1 MYFISLKNLGLV
13 HVFLKKN
20 SSYFFPFI
28 LTSLNVV
35 INKNDGN
42 ATDDSGIDSIEQ
54 NHSSPEPHNLQ
65 FLRFKNSD
73 INHQTGGNSGNNFK
87 KDHSSTTTTW
97 KREFV
102 LQKSVNNFEE
112 PIAQAA
118 ELTSVRK
125 KVEALE
131 TFDEKFREIDS
142 SVPNHHQDDNINIIT
157 DPAKAVNLPPIYS
170 SVLKKKSNP
179 ARDFALTVLEN
190 DKKNVKTSKDH
201 NSADL
206 NEISQL
212 LSSTNQ
218 LLSRNSHLR
227 ASLTISVKRSN
238 R

>member
-1 MYFISLKNLGLV
+1 M
-13 HVFLKKN
+13 
-20 SSYFFPFI
+20 
-28 LTSLNVV
+28 

-54 NHSSPEPHNLQ
+54 NHSSPEPALQ
-65 FLRFKNSD
+65 FLKFKNSHT
-73 INHQTGGNSGNNFK
+73 ISENNFK
-87 KDHSSTTTTW
+87 KDHTTTW

-102 LQKSVNNFEE
+102 LQKSVNNFDE
-112 PIAQAA
+112 PIAAA

-131 TFDEKFREIDS
+131 TFDGAD
-142 SVPNHHQDDNINIIT
+142 SVPHHHQLLQDNNIST
-157 DPAKAVNLPPIYS
+157 ASSKAVQLPPIYS

-190 DKKNVKTSKDH
+190 DKKNVKSKDH
-201 NSADL
+201 NSDL

>member
-1 MYFISLKNLGLV
+1 
-13 HVFLKKN
+13 
-20 SSYFFPFI
+20 
-28 LTSLNVV
+28 
-35 INKNDGN
+35 
-42 ATDDSGIDSIEQ
+42 
-54 NHSSPEPHNLQ
+54 
-65 FLRFKNSD
+65 
-73 INHQTGGNSGNNFK
+73 
-87 KDHSSTTTTW
+87 
-97 KREFV
+97 V

-142 SVPNHHQDDNINIIT
+142 SIPNNDNINIIT

>member
-1 MYFISLKNLGLV
+1 M
-13 HVFLKKN
+13 
-20 SSYFFPFI
+20 
-28 LTSLNVV
+28 V

-54 NHSSPEPHNLQ
+54 NHSSPEPALQ
-65 FLRFKNSD
+65 FLKFKNSHTFSD
-73 INHQTGGNSGNNFK
+73 NNTGGGGNNFK
-87 KDHSSTTTTW
+87 KDHTTTW

-142 SVPNHHQDDNINIIT
+142 SIPNNDNINIIT

>member
-1 MYFISLKNLGLV
+1 M
-13 HVFLKKN
+13 
-20 SSYFFPFI
+20 
-28 LTSLNVV
+28 V

-54 NHSSPEPHNLQ
+54 NHSSPEPALQ
-65 FLRFKNSD
+65 FLKFKNSHTFSD
-73 INHQTGGNSGNNFK
+73 NNTGGGGGNNFK
-87 KDHSSTTTTW
+87 KDHTTTW

-112 PIAQAA
+112 PIAAA

-131 TFDEKFREIDS
+131 TFDSAD
-142 SVPNHHQDDNINIIT
+142 SVPHQLIQDNNIST
-157 DPAKAVNLPPIYS
+157 TASSKAVLPPIYS

-190 DKKNVKTSKDH
+190 DKKNVKSKDH
-201 NSADL
+201 NSDL

>member
-1 MYFISLKNLGLV
+1 M
-13 HVFLKKN
+13 
-20 SSYFFPFI
+20 
-28 LTSLNVV
+28 V

-65 FLRFKNSD
+65 FLRFKNSCAE
-73 INHQTGGNSGNNFK
+73 TGSGNNNFK
-87 KDHSSTTTTW
+87 KDHTTTW

-112 PIAQAA
+112 GQSIHAQAA

-131 TFDEKFREIDS
+131 TFDEKFHEKFREIDI
-142 SVPNHHQDDNINIIT
+142 SVPNNHHQDNNIT
-157 DPAKAVNLPPIYS
+157 DASKTGVLPPIYS

-190 DKKNVKTSKDH
+190 DKKNVKSKGDQNV